1 MNWEVLEAS
10 SREVL
15 EAYVEA
21 VERGETERIR
31 FWRAV
36 VVERLV
42 MCHAAL
48 TDYYGTSGT
57 DGDEPEGG

>member
-1 MNWEVLEAS
+1 MNLVIMEAS

-21 VERGETERIR
+21 VERGEPERIE
-31 FWRAV
+31 FWRYV

-42 MCHAAL
+42 MMHAAL
-48 TDYYGTSGT
+48 TDYYRTGGT
-57 DGDEPEGG
+57 DRDEPEGR